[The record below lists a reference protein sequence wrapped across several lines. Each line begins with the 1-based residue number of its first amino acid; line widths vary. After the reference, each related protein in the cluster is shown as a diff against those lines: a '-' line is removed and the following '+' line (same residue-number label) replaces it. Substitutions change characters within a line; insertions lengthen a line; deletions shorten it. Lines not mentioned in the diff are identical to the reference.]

1 MGIYQSSGRTRDP
14 LGVVCV
20 LVGGIGAAAS
30 AVLWAYQYDPGG
42 LLVRSVASRLGPGLG
57 LGDGL
62 ILFAAICGIFAV
74 ALAIAGS
81 VGGSTKGASVV
92 AIVLG
97 VTALSYPTLTWLR
110 VFTRPLL
117 HHSLP

>member
-20 LVGGIGAAAS
+20 LVGAIGAAAS
-30 AVLWAYQYDPGG
+30 AVLWAYQYGPGG
-42 LLVRSVASRLGPGLG
+42 LLIRSVASKLGPGLG

-62 ILFAAICGIFAV
+62 ILFAAVCGIFAV
-74 ALAIAGS
+74 GMAIAGS
-81 VGGSTKGASVV
+81 IGGSTRGASVV

-97 VTALSYPTLTWLR
+97 VLALSYPTLTWLQ
-110 VFTRPLL
+110 VITRPL

>member
-1 MGIYQSSGRTRDP
+1 MG
-14 LGVVCV
+14 L
-20 LVGGIGAAAS
+20 IGAACS

-42 LLVRSVASRLGPGLG
+42 PLVRSVASRLGPGLG

-62 ILFAAICGIFAV
+62 VLFAAICGLFAV
-74 ALAIAGS
+74 VLAIAGS
-81 VGGSTKGASVV
+81 AGGRTRGASVV

-97 VTALSYPTLTWLR
+97 VLALSYPILIWLR

-117 HHSLP
+117 HRSLP